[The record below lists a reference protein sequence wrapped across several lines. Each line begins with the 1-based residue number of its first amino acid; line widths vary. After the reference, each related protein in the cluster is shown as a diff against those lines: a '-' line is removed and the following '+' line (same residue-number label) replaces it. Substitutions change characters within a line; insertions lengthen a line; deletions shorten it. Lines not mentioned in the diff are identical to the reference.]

1 MEFFHE
7 LTKQNPKYKFFY
19 ITPEFAISQQA
30 VQCFETMTKK
40 QTLIRF
46 VIDEAHCVD
55 TWGNSFRP
63 SYATLFELKKFNKPI
78 AAFTGTA
85 TTSTMQQIIEKFSLL

>member
-1 MEFFHE
+1 
-7 LTKQNPKYKFFY
+7 
-19 ITPEFAISQQA
+19 
-30 VQCFETMTKK
+30 MTKN

-46 VIDEAHCVD
+46 AIDEAHCVD

-63 SYATLFELKKFNKPI
+63 SYARRFELKKFNKPI

-85 TTSTMQQIIEKFSLL
+85 TTSTMQQIIEKFSLSQPDIHKVCCNRSNL